1 MKKISFSEKRFGL
14 SVTKPKK
21 RKKLKL
27 FWIVVFSIVI
37 MVVTIAIP
45 KIIQCSINQ
54 LSITDDLNATWLGSI
69 ASYWGGVIGGVIS
82 GTLTVIGVILTIK
95 YYKDSDQN
103 SKRIEHMPFIK
114 MKIIDSKMAG
124 KPNLSKTKI
133 IEKSNRRKEIDK
145 SKIVFLHFD
154 LENIGRDFASI
165 LSLHIGHNFG
175 GIAYNELLKVGDKI
189 QLELGV
195 YVDDLFNNE
204 SIDFRIQYVDCMTN
218 EYIQEYTIKKDKR
231 IIIENGYPEF
241 IGQTHSI

>member
-1 MKKISFSEKRFGL
+1 M
-14 SVTKPKK
+14 
-21 RKKLKL
+21 
-27 FWIVVFSIVI
+27 
-37 MVVTIAIP
+37 
-45 KIIQCSINQ
+45 
-54 LSITDDLNATWLGSI
+54 
-69 ASYWGGVIGGVIS
+69 
-82 GTLTVIGVILTIK
+82 TIK

-204 SIDFRIQYVDCMTN
+204 SIDFRIQYVDSCYMVWFA
-218 EYIQEYTIKKDKR
+218 DC
-231 IIIENGYPEF
+231 PV
-241 IGQTHSI
+241 S